1 MPDTDDE
8 SSHARQ
14 ADSAPCTLLPQLV
27 TMSHMSQSETGLGP
41 TVSSQ
46 PADISAPHCMMHLSP
61 SAAQQ
66 SPHNL
71 PAESQSAKKTRWSCS
86 STLCKIEQQ
95 SMHGINDLLQ
105 KLASTT
111 SARCLH
117 FYLSIDKCLY
127 TDKNPDKLGHS
138 LSCSADNGCLSLL
151 KHLCT
156 VSCHFPAARCMVVA
170 TYKLLR
176 LSR

>member
-1 MPDTDDE
+1 LPDTDDE

-46 PADISAPHCMMHLSP
+46 PADVTAPHCMHLSP
-61 SAAQQ
+61 STAEQ